1 MPIFSSIRN
10 IVYQNY
16 KPGNNFPNL
25 EVSQGWVSE
34 QCNNKEHEGPESKE
48 RLWIAED
55 KDSETAK
62 EYADRLLE
70 IVNKRRL
77 IGEDMP
83 DSGVVEK
90 LLVTFPKRF
99 EAKISALEEIKN
111 LTEITLAEILN
122 A

>member
-1 MPIFSSIRN
+1 M
-10 IVYQNY
+10 
-16 KPGNNFPNL
+16 NL
-25 EVSQGWVSE
+25 ETTFQIWKYLKDEFQSNAITKSMRVLNLRRDFELQ
-34 QCNNKEHEGPESKE
+34 
-48 RLWIAED
+48 RM